1 LNSLIKC
8 SSTPEPEVQ
17 ISILQKISTV

>member
-17 ISILQKISTV
+17 ISILEKISTV